1 MIKRGKKD
9 IYAIV
14 LKTLMS
20 ISAIF
25 YLVIFI
31 QEITPP
37 YYEHLIGV
45 SMILYLFCIFLTGY
59 YFTLKNDFFA
69 AGVFTIIWYALLWA
83 SALWILWTDA
93 GMVIGLGFPVFI
105 FGILLLIEGIIKKYK
120 PKEKKK
126 KK

>member
-20 ISAIF
+20 ISAF
-25 YLVIFI
+25 LYLIIFI
-31 QEITPP
+31 EEITPP
-37 YYEHLIGV
+37 YSEPLIGV
-45 SMILYLFCIFLTGY
+45 SMVLYLFCVFLTGY

-69 AGVFTIIWYALLWA
+69 SGIFIIIWYVLMLLVGFF
-83 SALWILWTDA
+83 LWTDA